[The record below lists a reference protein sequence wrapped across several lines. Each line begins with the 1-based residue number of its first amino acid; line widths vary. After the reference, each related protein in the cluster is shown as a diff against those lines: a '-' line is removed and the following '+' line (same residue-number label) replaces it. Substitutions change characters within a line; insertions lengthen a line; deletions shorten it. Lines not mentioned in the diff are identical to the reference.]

1 MVNINVCVTK
11 GRNSKRSPI
20 KRDSSGYVK
29 VNSFISISLFELLLT
44 IFCFLM
50 QCRCRQV
57 DDDIS
62 STRSYPL
69 LHIHCD
75 VFANDDDLVRGQAS
89 SGMTTWMEQYTVTNQ
104 CVLL

>member
-1 MVNINVCVTK
+1 MMVNINVCVTK

-44 IFCFLM
+44 IFCYLM

-62 STRSYPL
+62 STSLGLILYCTF
-69 LHIHCD
+69 I
-75 VFANDDDLVRGQAS
+75 VMS
-89 SGMTTWMEQYTVTNQ
+89 SLTMMIWLEAKPAVA
-104 CVLL
+104 

>member
-89 SGMTTWMEQYTVTNQ
+89 SGMTTDGTIYSDKSVCIT
-104 CVLL
+104 